1 MLDIKVKYEAEI
13 RGKEKKVSAKGNEY
27 IVVRTEDERGVNNE
41 LCDRDMD
48 NFDHYK
54 KGQNAVFYLHIESGK
69 YTNVNIDKVEF
80 V

>member
-1 MLDIKVKYEAEI
+1 MLNMKVKYEAEI
-13 RGKEKKVSAKGNEY
+13 RGKEKKVSKAGKEY
-27 IVVRTEDERGVNNE
+27 ILVRTEDERGVSNE

-48 NFDHYK
+48 NFDYYK

-69 YTNVNIDKVEF
+69 YTNVNVDKVEF